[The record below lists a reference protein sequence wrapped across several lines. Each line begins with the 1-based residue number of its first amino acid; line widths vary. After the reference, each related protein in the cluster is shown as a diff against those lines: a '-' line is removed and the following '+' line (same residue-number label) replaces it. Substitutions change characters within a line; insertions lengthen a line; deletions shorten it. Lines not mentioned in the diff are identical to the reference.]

1 MLLRL
6 DLQLFSGEKTE
17 KATPHKRRETRKK
30 GEVAKSPEVAQAVTL
45 LFCFAFL
52 MISGKSIIAGCLDI
66 YRRSFQE
73 YLRWD
78 LSVSSVQLLFNQLLW
93 DVVKLVSP
101 IFAVVLVAGVGANYL
116 QVGIMFNPESL
127 KMKLGKLDPIQGF
140 KRMFSLRSL
149 VELLK
154 SILKMVLTAS
164 IAWMMIWKQKDE
176 FLLIGQ
182 KSLWD
187 SARFIG
193 TLTVQIGIVVA
204 ISLVVLAA
212 GDYFFQKFEFEK
224 KIRMSKQDIKDEY
237 KKMEGDPFIKGKRRA
252 KQREMSMN
260 RMMQEVPK
268 ADVIITNPTHYA
280 VAIRYDLETMD
291 APVVIAK
298 GKDYIALKIK
308 EIAKQNKIMT
318 VENRPLAR
326 SLFASV
332 EIGESIPEEMFN
344 TVGEILAYVYYQEG
358 RYKGMMT

>member
-17 KATPHKRRETRKK
+17 KATPNKRRETRKK
-30 GEVAKSPEVAQAVTL
+30 GQVAKSPEVASALTL
-45 LFCFAFL
+45 LLCFAFL
-52 MISGKSIIAGCLDI
+52 MVGGKSLIAGCLTI

-73 YLRWD
+73 YLLWD
-78 LSVSSVQLLFNQLLW
+78 ISISSTQLLFNQLLW
-93 DVVKLVSP
+93 EVVKLVAP
-101 IFAVVLVAGVGANYL
+101 IFAVVVVAGVVANYL
-116 QVGIMFNPESL
+116 QVGFMFNPESL
-127 KMKLGKLDPIQGF
+127 KMNLGKLNPLEGA
-140 KRMFSLRSL
+140 KRIFSLKSL
-149 VELLK
+149 VELIK
-154 SILKMVLTAS
+154 SILKIVITSS
-164 IAWMMIWKQKDE
+164 IAGWMIWKQKDE
-176 FLLIGQ
+176 LFLIGQ

-187 SARFIG
+187 SSRFIG
-193 TLTVQIGIVVA
+193 SLTIQIGLVVA
-204 ISLVVLAA
+204 SILVILAA
-212 GDYFFQKFEFEK
+212 ADYFFQKFEYEK

-252 KQREMSMN
+252 KQRELSMN

-268 ADVIITNPTHYA
+268 ADVVITNPTHFA

-308 EIAKQNKIMT
+308 ELAKQNKIMT

-326 SLFASV
+326 ALFASV
-332 EIGESIPEEMFN
+332 EVGEPIPEEMFN
-344 TVGEILAYVYYQEG
+344 AVGEILAYVYFQEG